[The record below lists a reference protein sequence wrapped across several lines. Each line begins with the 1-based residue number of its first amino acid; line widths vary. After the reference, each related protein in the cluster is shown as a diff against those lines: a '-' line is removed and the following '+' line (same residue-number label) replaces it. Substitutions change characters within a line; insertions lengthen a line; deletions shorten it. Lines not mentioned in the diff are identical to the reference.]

1 MSFSAIEPEG
11 FYIEGLQSLS
21 LSTPLVDYYEEDS
34 VRFCINW
41 GGMLEPVE
49 LPSDTTLL
57 EVSSSIDSA
66 AEAQFHHKFFI
77 YKGHLLHPGMT
88 LTEVGMK
95 DGGVL
100 HLVLNDDPFRGRPI
114 YIRSKGDSDGDEKIR
129 MILCGAEFY
138 IEDLKEELSFLPG
151 ERCPEEI
158 RLVFAG
164 RELQNHHT
172 LREYN
177 IQKPSV
183 LHALDLSETGR
194 HLSRFV
200 QSFTPQRDQMDVK
213 VGDKLVV
220 CFEAP
225 EQSENHFWGQML
237 GGPDVQAITDA
248 DFEVFAC
255 NGNNREELRGRVFV
269 DLRQFTVTWTPLR
282 NFPRGS
288 RILVTLNKGKNG
300 AEFGNLRHS
309 RAREN
314 IHGVLSWDFFTE
326 GYEPLRIS
334 AIYPRPHS
342 RVACGTCVI
351 AISFNFPLSPSCSA
365 KNWVTVRG
373 HELEDPEYDSKTNTL
388 IYNFKEKPLPSEIC
402 RVRLHA
408 ELVYGAHN
416 QTLFPRQQDG
426 LLKTSVFRW
435 KFYTCE
441 VSIYEEFN
449 AMSSGLSDLIRAWRE
464 KQIRKEM
471 ERERAR
477 NLQAVEGSKV
487 ENESFHLFRPDAA
500 ERMDSRPREQNNND
514 GLGWLNPGNFL
525 GNEIQ
530 QFGGMLNWCC
540 TCLTLITEGIG
551 RNWLR
556 TG

>member
-88 LTEVGMK
+88 LTEAKLQDSSFPV
-95 DGGVL
+95 
-100 HLVLNDDPFRGRPI
+100 PPI

-177 IQKPSV
+177 IQKVDFRFLIRFYSHPFLEAKRFTCVGLKRDWTTSEQIRTK
-183 LHALDLSETGR
+183 LHST
-194 HLSRFV
+194 
-200 QSFTPQRDQMDVK
+200 TMDVK

-530 QFGGMLNWCC
+530 QFG
-540 TCLTLITEGIG
+540 EGIG

>member
-1 MSFSAIEPEG
+1 MNLSAMEQEG

-34 VRFCINW
+34 IRFCINW

-88 LTEVGMK
+88 LTEVGLK

-114 YIRSKGDSDGDEKIR
+114 YIRSKGDGNEEEKIQ

-151 ERCPEEI
+151 EKCPEEI
-158 RLVFAG
+158 RLIFAG

-183 LHALDLSETGR
+183 LHALDASETGR
-194 HLSRFV
+194 HLSKFV
-200 QSFTPQRDQMDVK
+200 QNVSPQRDQMGVK
-213 VGDKLVV
+213 VDEKIIVY
-220 CFEAP
+220 FEAP

-237 GGPDVQAITDA
+237 GGPDVQAVVES
-248 DFEVFAC
+248 DFEVIAC
-255 NGNNREELRGRVFV
+255 NGSHREELKGRVHL
-269 DLRQFTVTWTPLR
+269 DLKQFAVTWSPLR

-288 RILVTLNKGKNG
+288 RILVSLNKGRDG
-300 AEFGNLRHS
+300 TQFGNLRHS

-314 IHGVLSWDFFTE
+314 IHGCLNWDFFTE

-342 RVACGTCVI
+342 RVACGTCVV
-351 AISFNFPLSPSCSA
+351 AVSFNFPLSPSCSA
-365 KNWVTVRG
+365 KDWVTVRG
-373 HELEDPEYDSKTNTL
+373 HQLEDPEYDSKTNTL
-388 IYNFKEKPLPSEIC
+388 IYNFKEKPLPAEIC
-402 RVRLHA
+402 RVRLNA
-408 ELVYGAHN
+408 DLVYGAHN

-449 AMSSGLSDLIRAWRE
+449 AMSSGLSDLMRVWRE
-464 KQIRKEM
+464 KQRKKEM
-471 ERERAR
+471 DSDRARTLQAGEGYKGEDDSFQLFGSEASERAD
-477 NLQAVEGSKV
+477 NTQ
-487 ENESFHLFRPDAA
+487 
-500 ERMDSRPREQNNND
+500 REQPNND
-514 GLGWLNPGNFL
+514 GLSWLNAGNFI
-525 GNEIQ
+525 GTEIQ
-530 QFGGMLNWCC
+530 QFG
-540 TCLTLITEGIG
+540 EGLG